1 MIRIALLIM
10 VAIVMM
16 VFFITGNGAPRGDI
30 KSQKT
35 QTSQSADTTRPV
47 GNSQP
52 NTAVGNKP
60 AVKLNS
66 DSVMATKENNYVQA
80 AFKFLED
87 NKSHYKISDPRS
99 EFIVRGESDKANW
112 HTVKLDQ
119 VHNGVKVQ
127 NGCFNIIFSY
137 NRPLSFND
145 VFGDYD
151 PDARTVDTKPAISE
165 EQAKRIA
172 LDDPRSKGAKSE
184 NIKKAELLIQKFKDS
199 YGLFWNIDISRMDS
213 LFLSLN
219 YLIDAKTGVIEHVG
233 NTMIIEKF

>member
-1 MIRIALLIM
+1 MIRIVLLIF
-10 VAIVMM
+10 VAVLMM

-35 QTSQSADTTRPV
+35 QTSQSADTTGPAA
-47 GNSQP
+47 NSQA

-60 AVKLNS
+60 AVKLSS
-66 DSVMATKENNYVQA
+66 DSLMATKENNYVRA

-87 NKSHYKISDPRS
+87 NKSHYKISDARA
-99 EFIVRGESDKANW
+99 EFIVEGEIDDSGW
-112 HTVKLDQ
+112 HTVILDQ

-127 NGCFNIIFSY
+127 YGYFSINFSH

-145 VFGDYD
+145 VVGAYD
-151 PDARTVDTKPAISE
+151 PDARTVDAKPAISE

-172 LDDPRSKGAKSE
+172 LDDPRSKGSKLE
-184 NIKKAELLIQKFKDS
+184 NIKKAELLIQKFKDD